1 MTFAHDGCEV
11 RPVLV
16 PTAEVAAAKVK
27 YSPWVE
33 RAGRLGLVA
42 KGALY
47 AIVGLLAIQIPLR
60 LGGEATDRQGALR
73 TVAQQPL
80 GEVLLL
86 ALAAGLLGYA
96 VWRFVQAFLDRGDE
110 GKGPKGLA
118 KRVGY
123 LGRGVL
129 YVASAVAAFAIV
141 AGAGSSGGNEQEEAA
156 HVMEWPLGRWL
167 VAAVGIGFLAAGAY
181 NVYRSLTTKFRKELR
196 EHQMARAARP
206 WAIALGVFGHAA
218 RGVVF
223 GLVGIFL
230 TRAAWRYD
238 PDEAIGIDGALRKL
252 AQGPYGELLLGTV
265 AAGLLAYAAFCFVQ
279 ARYREV

>member
-1 MTFAHDGCEV
+1 
-11 RPVLV
+11 V
-16 PTAEVAAAKVK
+16 PTTEVAAAKVK
-27 YSPWVE
+27 HSPWVE

-42 KGALY
+42 KGTLY

-86 ALAAGLLGYA
+86 ALALGLIGYA

-110 GKGPKGLA
+110 GTGPKGVA
-118 KRVGY
+118 KRIGY

-129 YVASAVAAFAIV
+129 YVGSAVAAFAIV

-156 HVMEWPLGRWL
+156 NVMEWPLGRWI
-167 VAAVGIGFLAAGAY
+167 VAAVGVGFLAAGGY
-181 NVYRSLTTKFRKELR
+181 NVYRSLTTKFRKELH
-196 EHQMARAARP
+196 EHEMARAARP
-206 WAIALGVFGHAA
+206 WAIAVGVFGHAA

-223 GLVGIFL
+223 GLIGIFL
-230 TRAAWRYD
+230 VRAGWQYD
-238 PDEAIGIDGALRKL
+238 PEEAIGIDGALRKL
-252 AQGPYGELLLGTV
+252 AQGPFGELLLGAV